1 MPFFR
6 GTRQL
11 KEFQLL
17 GFALSDEGNISFCVK
32 INVQIELSQ
41 YNILITSLDFIVR
54 TRVPLTIYILIVSKI
69 TQITRKL
76 MNLNITDIWTLSWYI
91 EGYLLF

>member
-1 MPFFR
+1 M
-6 GTRQL
+6 
-11 KEFQLL
+11 
-17 GFALSDEGNISFCVK
+17 
-32 INVQIELSQ
+32 NVQIELSQ

-76 MNLNITDIWTLSWYI
+76 MNLNITDI
-91 EGYLLF
+91 